1 MARKGNGGE
10 EKEEV
15 LKVEKG
21 GKDISFPTPACH
33 LNKGGGREIERG
45 TAGKRSG
52 VLVSRRMRCIF
63 WARGK
68 LIRTAVY
75 VHVEKSSHM
84 VQ

>member
-45 TAGKRSG
+45 TGE
-52 VLVSRRMRCIF
+52 
-63 WARGK
+63 RGWSFSVE
-68 LIRTAVY
+68 TDE
-75 VHVEKSSHM
+75 VHFFGREGS
-84 VQ
+84 